1 MEDPRPAVAP
11 KLILFDVYE
20 TILDMSDIARR
31 VNALLDSKR
40 GYTIWFELCMQ
51 YTFVD
56 NCTVQFHDFQSIAT
70 ATLRMTAQL
79 LRSSITDDEIKGVLE
94 MMKHLPVKE
103 NVQEGLSGIADQD
116 FRIAALTNSPA
127 ALVMHRME
135 QSGLISYFEEVLS
148 AEGVHKY
155 KPSIEVYRWA
165 AHKLNVECSDIMMVS
180 GHGWD
185 IAGAKNAGFQTAYI
199 RQSNQL
205 LYPLAPT
212 PDLTCRDIVDLC
224 DQLKNIKH
232 SQLVS

>member
-1 MEDPRPAVAP
+1 MEENRQASLPRLLV
-11 KLILFDVYE
+11 FDVYE

-31 VNALLDSKR
+31 VNTLLDSKR

-56 NCTVQFHDFQSIAT
+56 NCTVQFHDFYSIAS
-70 ATLRMTAQL
+70 ATLRMSAQVL
-79 LRSSITDDEIKGVLE
+79 KASVTDDEIKGVLE

-103 NVQEGLSGIADQD
+103 GVQEGLSGIADQN

-165 AHKLNVECSDIMMVS
+165 AHKLGVEPEQIMMVTS
-180 GHGWD
+180 HGWD
-185 IAGAKNAGFQTAYI
+185 IAGAKNAGFKTAYLQ
-199 RQSNQL
+199 RSNQL

-212 PDLTCRDIVDLC
+212 PDLICRDVVDLC
-224 DQLKNIKH
+224 EQLRI
-232 SQLVS
+232 VGG